1 MRIKDPITPE
11 QDRLINL
18 FKTPKLIGVIA
29 DANNGKSNMLYWVIK
44 TMQKQYSFKMY
55 SYGLRV
61 NLGEQK
67 IYSVEELE
75 VIHNAVII
83 IDEFANMFDIDDRKE
98 KKQIEKTLR
107 LIFHNNNVV
116 LLCGLPENMKKFI
129 ASKFDAMIFKKCSL
143 SDFINGSRVKKV
155 ALNYEGQEQGAAVL
169 NIPLDTALVYDGTHY
184 THVKIPY
191 LADYDT
197 KRDNLSILKEK
208 NDKRN

>member
-1 MRIKDPITPE
+1 MKTITPE
-11 QDRLINL
+11 QEKLLDL

-29 DANNGKSNMLYWVIK
+29 DANNGKSNMLYWIVK
-44 TMQKQYSFKMY
+44 TMQERYNFKMY
-55 SYGLRV
+55 SYGLRMRV
-61 NLGEQK
+61 GGEQK

-75 VIHNAVII
+75 VIHNSVII

-169 NIPLDTALVYDGTHY
+169 NIPVDVALVYDGTHY
-184 THVKIPY
+184 THVPVPY
-191 LADYDT
+191 VPECDT
-197 KRDNLSILKEK
+197 KKNNASILQ
-208 NDKRN
+208 KRS

>member
-1 MRIKDPITPE
+1 MKTQTTTPE
-11 QDRLINL
+11 QEKLLEL
-18 FKTPKLIGVIA
+18 FKSPKLIGVIA
-29 DANNGKSNMLYWVIK
+29 DANNGKSNMLYWAIK
-44 TMQKQYSFKMY
+44 TMQERYSFKLY

-61 NLGEQK
+61 SLGEQK

-75 VIHNAVII
+75 VIHNSVII
-83 IDEFANMFDIDDRKE
+83 VDEFANMFDIDDRKE

-169 NIPLDTALVYDGTHY
+169 NLPIDTALVYDGTHY
-184 THVKIPY
+184 THVHVPY
-191 LADYDT
+191 LPETDT
-197 KRDNLSILKEK
+197 KRNNESILQ
-208 NDKRN
+208 KRS